1 MWSSYQEMYMNI
13 DNEKVKLG
21 VFDTPEEAAAY
32 IEGLRNKKTDFVIVS
47 REEAGGKYRIRV
59 KEQYNKSPMIQD

>member
-1 MWSSYQEMYMNI
+1 MK
-13 DNEKVKLG
+13 KVIVACIERILD
-21 VFDTPEEAAAY
+21 FNTPEEAAAY

-59 KEQYNKSPMIQD
+59 KEQYNKSPMIQN

>member
-1 MWSSYQEMYMNI
+1 MKKVIAACI
-13 DNEKVKLG
+13 DRVLE
-21 VFDTPEEAAAY
+21 FDTQNEAAAY
-32 IEGLRNKKTDFVIVS
+32 LEGLRNKKTDFVIVS

>member
-1 MWSSYQEMYMNI
+1 MK
-13 DNEKVKLG
+13 KVITACIERILD
-21 VFDTPEEAAAY
+21 FDTQEEAAAY

-59 KEQYNKSPMIQD
+59 KEQYNKSPMIQN

>member
-1 MWSSYQEMYMNI
+1 MK
-13 DNEKVKLG
+13 KVIAACIERILD
-21 VFDTPEEAAAY
+21 FDTPEEAAAY

-59 KEQYNKSPMIQD
+59 KE

>member
-1 MWSSYQEMYMNI
+1 MK
-13 DNEKVKLG
+13 KVIAACIERFLDI
-21 VFDTPEEAAAY
+21 DTPEEAAAY
-32 IEGLRNKKTDFVIVS
+32 IEGLRNKETDFVIVS

>member
-1 MWSSYQEMYMNI
+1 MKKIIEACI
-13 DNEKVKLG
+13 DRILE
-21 VFDTPEEAAAY
+21 FDTQEEAAAY

-59 KEQYNKSPMIQD
+59 KEQYNKSPMISG